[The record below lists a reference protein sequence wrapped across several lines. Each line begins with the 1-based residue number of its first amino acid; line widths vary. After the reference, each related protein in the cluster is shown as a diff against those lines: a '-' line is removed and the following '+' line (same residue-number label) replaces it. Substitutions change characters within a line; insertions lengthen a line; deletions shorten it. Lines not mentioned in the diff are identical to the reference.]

1 MRSLKQVNFMSIQP
15 TEGGNDN
22 RAKVK
27 NDGSDISPN
36 TFVAVQPLN
45 SGPKGCGK
53 GSQLWV
59 KKRKWWHFQNMSAV
73 PPATGIR
80 RGERHVCFMPE
91 ADSCIATKKL
101 VLFDH
106 LVGAEEKRLRNVE
119 AQRLC
124 RLQIDEQ
131 LKPCRLLHR
140 KITGIGAF
148 EYHVEVA
155 RRLAD
160 HLRDIRSIG
169 DQAACLDPCTP
180 SSHQRQAL
188 PIGKLYD
195 ALRIGHRVPR
205 RHDVEAVD
213 AGLLRRFK
221 RSVEFSRIVYSD
233 RQQLE
238 LQGFCCALGDRWDRE
253 RAQPVRCGEPPP

>member
-1 MRSLKQVNFMSIQP
+1 MTSKLRACTKRPASSAWPSLKDGPRATSTWFSAKHYEPERPMSVRGQ
-15 TEGGNDN
+15 
-22 RAKVK
+22 
-27 NDGSDISPN
+27 
-36 TFVAVQPLN
+36 
-45 SGPKGCGK
+45 
-53 GSQLWV
+53 
-59 KKRKWWHFQNMSAV
+59 KRKWWHFQNMSAV
-73 PPATGIR
+73 PPTTEIR
-80 RGERHVCFMPE
+80 RGERHVCFVPE
-91 ADSCIATKKL
+91 ADSCNCNKKT

-119 AQRLC
+119 AQRLG

-221 RSVEFSRIVYSD
+221 CSVEFSRIVYSD
-233 RQQLE
+233 R
-238 LQGFCCALGDRWDRE
+238 
-253 RAQPVRCGEPPP
+253 